1 MAKQLKIY
9 TIDNKNEEKS
19 LREKSLPV
27 TEIELKDSA
36 FKEFLDDLLFTAL
49 HSEEQGNVAA
59 GGIAAP
65 QVGEKKRVFYILD
78 YDTNEWKLFIN
89 PEVTPHGFAKT
100 VTKEG
105 CLSVP
110 NREEDVL
117 RYKKIKI
124 KYQDIDGN
132 WKNEKYS
139 DLNAVSIQHELDHL
153 DGILFIDRL
162 K

>member
-100 VTKEG
+100 VTKKMF
-105 CLSVP
+105 SVQT
-110 NREEDVL
+110 E
-117 RYKKIKI
+117 KKMF
-124 KYQDIDGN
+124 
-132 WKNEKYS
+132 E
-139 DLNAVSIQHELDHL
+139 
-153 DGILFIDRL
+153 
-162 K
+162 

>member
-1 MAKQLKIY
+1 
-9 TIDNKNEEKS
+9 
-19 LREKSLPV
+19 
-27 TEIELKDSA
+27 LKDPD
-36 FKEFLDDLLFTAL
+36 FKKFLDDLLFTAL

-65 QVGEKKRVFYILD
+65 QVGKRKRVFYILN
-78 YDTNEWKLFIN
+78 YDTNEWELFIN
-89 PEVTPHGFAKT
+89 PEVTPSGFTKM

-110 NREEDVL
+110 NREEDIL
-117 RYKKIKI
+117 RYKKIKVR
-124 KYQDIDGN
+124 YQDIDGN
-132 WKNEKYS
+132 WKNGRYS

>member
-9 TIDNKNEEKS
+9 TIENKIEEEL
-19 LREKSLPV
+19 LRKKSLPV
-27 TEIELKDSA
+27 TDEEIRSESFQQFLK
-36 FKEFLDDLLFTAL
+36 DLLFTAQ

-65 QVGEKKRVFYILD
+65 QVGQGKRVFYTLN
-78 YDTNEWKLFIN
+78 YDTDKWQLFIN
-89 PEVTPHGFAKT
+89 PEVTPLNFTKV

-110 NREEDVL
+110 NREEDVM
-117 RYKKIKI
+117 RYQKIKVR
-124 KYQDIDGN
+124 YQNAQGKWIT
-132 WKNEKYS
+132 EKYK

-153 DGILFIDRL
+153 DGILFIDRIE
-162 K
+162 

>member
-9 TIDNKNEEKS
+9 TINNKSEERS

-27 TEIELKDSA
+27 TEVELKDPD
-36 FKEFLDDLLFTAL
+36 FKKFLDDLLFTAL

-65 QVGEKKRVFYILD
+65 QVGKRKRVFYILN
-78 YDTNEWKLFIN
+78 YDTNEWELFIN
-89 PEVTPHGFAKT
+89 PEVTPSGFTKM

-110 NREEDVL
+110 NREEDIL
-117 RYKKIKI
+117 RYKKIKVR
-124 KYQDIDGN
+124 YQDIDGN
-132 WKNEKYS
+132 WKN
-139 DLNAVSIQHELDHL
+139 
-153 DGILFIDRL
+153 
-162 K
+162 